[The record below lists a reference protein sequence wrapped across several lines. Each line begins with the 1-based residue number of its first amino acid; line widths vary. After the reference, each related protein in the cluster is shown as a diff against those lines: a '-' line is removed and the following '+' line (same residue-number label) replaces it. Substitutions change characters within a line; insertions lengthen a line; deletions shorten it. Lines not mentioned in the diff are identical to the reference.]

1 MPASSVLS
9 RAGLPDLAYHM
20 LDGDSPTVVFMGG
33 FMSDMAGT
41 KALALEDHC
50 RDKGRAY
57 VRFDYRGH
65 GESEGNFSDGTIG
78 GWTTDALDIIDHE
91 TDGPLI
97 LIGSS
102 MGGWIA
108 LLSALAR
115 PDRVAGLIGLAAA
128 PDFTEDL
135 LWAGFPDDVQ
145 REIMEK
151 GVYHQPSEYGAP
163 YPITKT
169 LIEEGRDHLLLRD
182 QISLHCPV
190 RLLQGLKDDDV
201 PYSTAMRLMD
211 RLESDDVIVT
221 LLKRGDHRLSEPAD
235 LDRLT
240 LTLEELCRRVEETAQ
255 TGETSV

>member
-1 MPASSVLS
+1 MVPPTFLN
-9 RAGLPDLAYHM
+9 RAGLPGLAYHA
-20 LDGDSPTVVFMGG
+20 LDGAAPTVVFMGG

-41 KALALEDHC
+41 KAMTLEDHC
-50 RDKGRAY
+50 REMGRAY

-65 GESEGNFSDGTIG
+65 GESEGAFIDGTIG
-78 GWTTDALDIIDHE
+78 GWQSDARDIIDHVTE
-91 TDGPLI
+91 GPLV

-108 LLSALAR
+108 LLAALAR

-135 LWAGFPDDVQ
+135 LWDGVPDAAK
-145 REIMEK
+145 REIMET

-163 YPITKT
+163 YPITRN

-182 QISLHCPV
+182 QIGLSCPV
-190 RLLQGLKDDDV
+190 RLIQGLLDDDV

-211 RLESDDVIVT
+211 RLDSPDVAAT
-221 LLKRGDHRLSEPAD
+221 LVKRGDHRLSEPGD

-240 LTLEELCRRVEETAQ
+240 TTLEELCRRVDAL
-255 TGETSV
+255 SLP